1 RHRSM
6 ADLATALERIAAR
19 RPARWIAAAAAMAA
33 AAGLTFA
40 LGRGSA
46 ADASADAAACQ
57 AGQAQLAGAWDAARR
72 DELVAALTATGRPC
86 AAAAARAAGPAL
98 GRSAGGWVAAY
109 TDACEA
115 TRARGEQSAA
125 LLDRRMAC
133 LARRRGELDALVTLL
148 AS

>member
-1 RHRSM
+1 LAEATAAGRVAPPRRRLPGALARAVLRGLRPRPDERHRSM

-46 ADASADAAACQ
+46 ADASADAAARQ

-72 DELVAALTATGRPC
+72 DELVAALTATGRPY
-86 AAAAARAAGPAL
+86 AAAAARAAAAAL
-98 GRSAGGWVAAY
+98 DRYAGGWVA
-109 TDACEA
+109 
-115 TRARGEQSAA
+115 
-125 LLDRRMAC
+125 
-133 LARRRGELDALVTLL
+133 
-148 AS
+148 